1 MKTDRYDII
10 ICHGKQGTAYS
21 NKGQEP
27 PAYLPHQSKYTNL
40 VVLGCHVRL
49 CHSAPVHTFTAV
61 RISFWIPKG
70 KPTTQVIIDDLLIY
84 TLGVGRG
91 QDECI
96 GGTRRSHAVRAT
108 RCEQF

>member
-1 MKTDRYDII
+1 MILSDGMVLHTPT
-10 ICHGKQGTAYS
+10 C
-21 NKGQEP
+21 NGQEP

-40 VVLGCHVRL
+40 VVLECHVRL
-49 CHSAPVHTFTAV
+49 CHSGPMHTFTAA

-70 KPTTQVIIDDLLIY
+70 KPTTQVIIDDFRNY

-96 GGTRRSHAVRAT
+96 GGALMNSIESSLTKVTDH
-108 RCEQF
+108 FP